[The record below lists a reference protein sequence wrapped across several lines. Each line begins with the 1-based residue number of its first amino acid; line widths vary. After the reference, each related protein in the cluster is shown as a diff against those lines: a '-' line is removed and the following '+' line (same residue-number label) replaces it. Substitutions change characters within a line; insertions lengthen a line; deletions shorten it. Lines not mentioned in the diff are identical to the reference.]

1 MARSFTAALS
11 GLLLAAF
18 LVIPAYALDKTK
30 PVTPKAPSWAEL
42 TPQQK
47 QVLGEL
53 QGQWEQQ
60 PDRLRINLI
69 KVANKYPKM
78 KPEEQERVRRRIT
91 HWASL
96 TPEQRQAAR
105 ARYKKI
111 KQQPPEKQKEVKKKW
126 ETYQQQQGQHPNAVA
141 VPPPASP
148 VPARVAPAPP
158 ITPPAPSPR

>member
-1 MARSFTAALS
+1 MARSITAALS
-11 GLLLAAF
+11 GLLLAAVLSF
-18 LVIPAYALDKTK
+18 PSYALDRAT
-30 PVTPKAPSWAEL
+30 PPIPKAPSWAEL

-53 QGQWEQQ
+53 EGQWDQQ
-60 PDRLRINLI
+60 PDRLRNNLV

-105 ARYKKI
+105 ARYKQI
-111 KQQPPEKQKEVKKKW
+111 KKQPPEKQKEVKKKW
-126 ETYQQQQGQHPNAVA
+126 ETYQQQRGQQPNAVSA
-141 VPPPASP
+141 TPTTPLVP
-148 VPARVAPAPP
+148 VPAPNV
-158 ITPPAPSPR
+158 TPPATSPR